1 MLHECTSY
9 FKKSVFE
16 RHLPE
21 YTVHRVIQDDTCAT
35 SAEVMLSPHH
45 LGWPMT
51 RPRLYT
57 VLIHKEKATL
67 ENFSVVMKSLFRR
80 PHQKL
85 GVHSLF
91 VAPQDWTGLDLVKSQ
106 GRGQGRL
113 ESIISCISQ
122 VQVTVSVLM
131 ANASFDFSIFN
142 FSFRSVRSGQ
152 VSR

>member
-1 MLHECTSY
+1 MVLHECTSY

-16 RHLPE
+16 RHLLE
-21 YTVHRVIQDDTCAT
+21 YTVHRVIQDDTCDT

-91 VAPQDWTGLDLVKSQ
+91 VAPQDWTGLGHLKA
-106 GRGQGRL
+106 RL
-113 ESIISCISQ
+113 FTMKTSKKCRFLGGPWYIFHSTC
-122 VQVTVSVLM
+122 
-131 ANASFDFSIFN
+131 SF
-142 FSFRSVRSGQ
+142 FSFF
-152 VSR
+152 